1 MPTSDGTPLCSF
13 NFHCTCDRAQIL
25 PPFTPYLFTMQ
36 FGHKQLYIDGELCD
50 AANGKTFDV
59 ICPGDESVIA
69 SVAWAGKV
77 DTERALASA
86 QKGFKTWSVMPQ
98 ATRLEWMDK
107 LRTKILEHRDYL
119 RQAISHEMGK
129 VWAGTDEDLTSIT
142 NSLRY
147 YADVIRARG
156 EEEIEDREGTH
167 EHRIVSQPLGV
178 AVAFLAYNFPL
189 LNLGF
194 KLGPALAAGCSII
207 IKPSE
212 FSPLSAYIIGELC
225 HGIGFPAGVV
235 TVLCGDVQEVG
246 IPLCESTIPRLITM
260 IGSTETAQALI
271 RQSSA
276 TSLKRFSMECGGN
289 APFIVFEDADLE
301 AAINLGAAL
310 KTGNSGQICVAP
322 NRFLIHASVI
332 DDFTEGL
339 RKKFAATKLGFGE
352 AEQPDMGP
360 LTNRGSV
367 DKVNDIVQQARTQ
380 GAALVFGGS
389 AADRPG
395 YYYEPTILRLDDVRA
410 PVLQR
415 EIFGPVAVIVPFSTR
430 EEALMIANDTDGGL
444 ASYVF
449 TNDQEKMNYFADRLE
464 FGEVQLNGVKY
475 DIYLPHGGIKNS
487 GFGVD
492 CSEYALDDYLIRK
505 RVSQA
510 I

>member
-1 MPTSDGTPLCSF
+1 
-13 NFHCTCDRAQIL
+13 
-25 PPFTPYLFTMQ
+25 MQ
-36 FGHKQLYIDGELCD
+36 FGHKKLYIDGELID
-50 AANGKTFDV
+50 AANGKSFDV

-69 SVAWAGKV
+69 SIAWAGKV

-86 QKGFKTWSVMPQ
+86 QRGFETWSAMPQ
-98 ATRLEWMDK
+98 ATRLDWMDQ
-107 LRTKILEHRDYL
+107 LRNKTLEKRDYL
-119 RQAISHEMGK
+119 RHAISHEMGK

-142 NSLRY
+142 NSLQY
-147 YADVIRARG
+147 YADEIRKRG
-156 EEEIEDREGTH
+156 DVEIKDREGTH
-167 EHRIVSQPLGV
+167 HHRIVSQPLGV
-178 AVAFLAYNFPL
+178 SVAFLAYNFPL

-225 HGIGFPAGVV
+225 HEIGFPAGVV

-271 RQSSA
+271 RQSSV

-310 KTGNSGQICVAP
+310 KVGNSGQICVAP
-322 NRFLIHASVI
+322 NRFLVHESVI
-332 DDFTEGL
+332 DAFTEGI
-339 RKKFAATKLGFGE
+339 RVKFADTKLGFGE
-352 AEQPDMGP
+352 TEQPDMGP
-360 LTNRGSV
+360 LTNRRSV
-367 DKVNDIVQQARTQ
+367 EKINDIVQQAQAQ
-380 GAALVFGGS
+380 GAKLVFGGKEV
-389 AADRPG
+389 DRPG
-395 YYYEPTILRLDDVRA
+395 YYYEPTILRFNDA
-410 PVLQR
+410 QASVLQR
-415 EIFGPVAVIVPFSTR
+415 EIFGPIATIIPFSTR
-430 EEALMIANDTDGGL
+430 EEALTIANDTDSGL
-444 ASYVF
+444 VAYVF
-449 TNDQEKMNYFADRLE
+449 TKDQEKLDYFANHLE

-492 CSEYALDDYLIRK
+492 CSELALDDYLIRK

-510 I
+510 IS

>member
-1 MPTSDGTPLCSF
+1 MK
-13 NFHCTCDRAQIL
+13 
-25 PPFTPYLFTMQ
+25 
-36 FGHKQLYIDGELCD
+36 FGHKQLYIDGKLCD
-50 AANGKTFDV
+50 AADGKTFDV
-59 ICPGDESVIA
+59 ICPGDESIVATI
-69 SVAWAGKV
+69 AWAGRA
-77 DTERALASA
+77 DTERALVSA
-86 QKGFKTWSVMPQ
+86 QKGFENWSALPQ

-107 LRTKILEHRDYL
+107 LRTKILERRDHL
-119 RQAISHEMGK
+119 RHAISHEMGK

-142 NSLRY
+142 DSLKY
-147 YADVIRARG
+147 YADEIRKRG
-156 EEEIEDREGTH
+156 DVEIEDREGTH
-167 EHRIVSQPLGV
+167 KHRIVSQPLGV

-225 HGIGFPAGVV
+225 HEIGFPAGVV

-246 IPLCESTIPRLITM
+246 IPLCESKIPRLITM

-289 APFIVFEDADLE
+289 APFVVLEDADLE
-301 AAINLGAAL
+301 AAISLGAGL

-322 NRFLIHASVI
+322 NRFLVHESVI
-332 DDFTEGL
+332 DEFTEGM
-339 RKKFAATKLGFGE
+339 RQKFAATKLGFGE

-367 DKVNDIVQQARTQ
+367 DKVNGIVQQARAQ
-380 GAALVFGGS
+380 GAKLVFGGK
-389 AADRPG
+389 ALDRAG
-395 YYYEPTILRLDDVRA
+395 YYYEPTILRLDDAHA

-415 EIFGPVAVIVPFSTR
+415 EIFGPVAIIVPFATR
-430 EEALMIANDTDGGL
+430 GEALAIANDTDGGL

-449 TNDQEKMNYFADRLE
+449 TTNPDAMAFFADKLE
-464 FGEVQLNGVKY
+464 FGEVQINGVKY

-492 CSEYALDDYLIRK
+492 CSELALDDYLIRK
-505 RVSQA
+505 RVSRA
-510 I
+510 ISQGV